1 MIFEVKFLNRIIYEK
16 GNYIKKYING
26 DLKFEGDN
34 NYGKRNGKGKE
45 YKYDELNFEVEYLN
59 GKIYD

>member
-1 MIFEVKFLNRIIYEK
+1 MIFKVKFLNRIIYEK
-16 GNYIKKYING
+16 GNYTNG

-45 YKYDELNFEVEYLN
+45 YKYGELNFEVEYLN

>member
-1 MIFEVKFLNRIIYEK
+1 MNAVYIK
-16 GNYIKKYING
+16 GNYISG

-45 YKYDELNFEVEYLN
+45 YKYVELKFEVEYLN